1 MEINSQS
8 PAYFNQQ
15 TSVLK
20 QEAQSRAQNNFPQP
34 EPAQAMAP
42 RQASPDESQQKANLE
57 ANLRRLKQQLNQ
69 RSDMEQ
75 GRDGLVKY
83 TDQPS
88 KRAQQAMAAYAA
100 VEKPAQKVSV
110 DALI

>member
-20 QEAQSRAQNNFPQP
+20 QDAQSRAQNIFP
-34 EPAQAMAP
+34 EPAPTEAMAP
-42 RQASPDESQQKANLE
+42 RQASPEESQQKANLE
-57 ANLRRLKQQLNQ
+57 ANLRKLNQQLNQ
-69 RSDMEQ
+69 RMDMDQ
-75 GRDGLVKY
+75 GEDGLDKY

-88 KRAQQAMAAYAA
+88 KRAQQALAAYEA
-100 VEKPAQKVSV
+100 VEKPSQKVSV